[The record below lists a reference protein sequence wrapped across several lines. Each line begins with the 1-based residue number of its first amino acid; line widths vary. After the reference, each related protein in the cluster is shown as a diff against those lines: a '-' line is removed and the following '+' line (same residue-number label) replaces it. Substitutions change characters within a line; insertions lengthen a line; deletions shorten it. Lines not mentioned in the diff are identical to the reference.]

1 MALGALNCRNHPQR
15 VGVGRCM
22 SCQGTF
28 CEECATRVEGI
39 LRCRDCLPRA
49 APPEEGRA
57 VRWRSLPAVGPALLL
72 TPLACLVVALG
83 LYGLAVALVLFQSWR
98 QGLEAAAP

>member
-1 MALGALNCRNHPQR
+1 MSLGALNCRHHPQR
-15 VGVGRCM
+15 VGIGRCM

-49 APPEEGRA
+49 APPAAAGS
-57 VRWRSLPAVGPALLL
+57 RWRSLSAVAPALLL
-72 TPLACLVVALG
+72 APLAYLVVAYG
-83 LYGLAVALVLFQSWR
+83 LYGLAASLVLLQSWR
-98 QGLEAAAP
+98 QGAPSP